1 MGYEHTRSPVAKLQS
16 RPTSGVSYGLSLRDS
31 RMVIG
36 MKEGIFTGVKL
47 STYFNAAK
55 KDPLNARRII
65 NGIDQ
70 QQRIAGMYEKFLAG
84 LKLAV

>member
-36 MKEGIFTGVKL
+36 MKEGDATGCREGVQSTGVVEGA
-47 STYFNAAK
+47 SEGN
-55 KDPLNARRII
+55 
-65 NGIDQ
+65 
-70 QQRIAGMYEKFLAG
+70 
-84 LKLAV
+84 